1 MKPSPV
7 PQPTLTPRRRRF
19 QRGSL
24 QKRPSADGGYWMAF
38 WWDHGHRKSQNLG
51 PGSGMSR
58 AEALTAMAEL
68 LQPVNAHAGE
78 PASRLWTLGAWIR
91 DVFLPLRRGQWKA
104 STASTTGD
112 RIRKHV
118 IGDLGAWEL
127 PSITR
132 QVLQNYLEQKAKEG
146 LSFSV
151 LEHLRWD
158 LRAICRLASQDGLL
172 PSNPAEH
179 LVVPRAVP
187 TRVRRLL
194 APGQI
199 HEILQVLDLREQLI
213 VRLALLSGMRPS
225 EILALQWKHVH
236 ADHVEVVQRLYR
248 GTLDRPKSERSTR
261 QVALSTSTQAAI
273 DAWRLNQA
281 PTDPQQWVFPSARPD
296 RPLGRDNT
304 WRRWL
309 EPRLKTV
316 HLEWATFQVMRRTH
330 ATLARQVGI
339 DPKLVADQLGHG
351 VGVHLDV
358 YTIAALDQRQHAV
371 DTLEAALAQL

>member
-7 PQPTLTPRRRRF
+7 PQPPLTPRRRF

-24 QKRPSADGGYWMAF
+24 QKRPSGDGGYWIAF
-38 WWDHGHRKSQNLG
+38 WWDHGQRKSQILG
-51 PGSGMSR
+51 PCSAISR

-68 LQPVNAHAGE
+68 LQPVNAHAGK
-78 PASRLWTLGAWIR
+78 PASRLWTLGAWVR
-91 DVFLPLRRGQWKA
+91 DVFLPLRRGQWKT

-112 RIRKHV
+112 RIRQHLLR
-118 IGDLGAWEL
+118 DLAAWEL
-127 PSITR
+127 TSITR
-132 QVLQNYLEQKAKEG
+132 QALQSYLEQKANAG

-158 LRAICRLASQDGLL
+158 LRAIFRLASQDGLL
-172 PSNPAEH
+172 PSNPAEN
-179 LVVPRAVP
+179 LMVPRSAP
-187 TRVRRLL
+187 TRLRRLL
-194 APGQI
+194 SPAQI
-199 HEILQVLDLREQLI
+199 HQILQVLELREQLI

-225 EILALQWKHVH
+225 EILALQWKHVGG
-236 ADHVEVVQRLYR
+236 DHVEVVQRLYR
-248 GTLDRPKSERSTR
+248 GTLDRPKSQRSTR
-261 QVALSTSTQAAI
+261 QVALSTRTQAAI
-273 DAWRLNQA
+273 DEWRQNQA
-281 PTDPQQWVFPSARPD
+281 PTDPHQWVFPSARPD
-296 RPLGRDNT
+296 RPLDRDNT
-304 WRRWL
+304 WRRWI

-316 HLEWATFQVMRRTH
+316 HLQWATFQVMRRSH